1 MPPGW
6 NRSWNISA
14 RNALKRLFQ
23 YIFIDMKMIDTAK
36 KGYTPA
42 PVLDMLSTEPVIPSN
57 KEKLAWMVNGK
68 KIIVQKDFNDSFHN
82 FIDS

>member
-1 MPPGW
+1 
-6 NRSWNISA
+6 
-14 RNALKRLFQ
+14 
-23 YIFIDMKMIDTAK
+23 MKMIDTAK

>member
-1 MPPGW
+1 
-6 NRSWNISA
+6 
-14 RNALKRLFQ
+14 
-23 YIFIDMKMIDTAK
+23 MIDTAK

-68 KIIVQKDFNDSFHN
+68 KKIAQKDFNNSFHN